1 MTNSA
6 TCCFWNNGDE
16 TLIHVLRDCT
26 FASEVWNRFG
36 IFNSSSPEWQ
46 GSSAN
51 WICSQINSGNG
62 LLFGIICWY
71 LWKVRNERIFTDK
84 RSSPAEVVAR
94 AASWSYSVTTAL
106 ESTRVLPGA
115 NRIRTEAN
123 IAWEPGP
130 IGWVSLNTDG
140 SVVQNQRK
148 AAAGSIVRD
157 HEGLGLL
164 AFTMNLGFCL
174 ITRAEI
180 RGALEGLNRAWD
192 AGFRK
197 VFLLMDS
204 QAAISI
210 LMNESNANHNLGMEI
225 LEFQELKQRSWEL
238 ILKHTFR
245 EGNRVADFLAN
256 TGYDYPLG
264 SHTIIL

>member
-1 MTNSA
+1 
-6 TCCFWNNGDE
+6 
-16 TLIHVLRDCT
+16 
-26 FASEVWNRFG
+26 
-36 IFNSSSPEWQ
+36 
-46 GSSAN
+46 
-51 WICSQINSGNG
+51 
-62 LLFGIICWY
+62 
-71 LWKVRNERIFTDK
+71 
-84 RSSPAEVVAR
+84 
-94 AASWSYSVTTAL
+94 
-106 ESTRVLPGA
+106 
-115 NRIRTEAN
+115 
-123 IAWEPGP
+123 
-130 IGWVSLNTDG
+130 
-140 SVVQNQRK
+140 
-148 AAAGSIVRD
+148 
-157 HEGLGLL
+157 
-164 AFTMNLGFCL
+164 MNLGFCL